1 MHELA
6 ITESLIDAVC
16 EAAAGRRVSV
26 VRVEAG
32 ALTGVFPDAMEFCFE
47 LATEGTLAAGARLEL
62 TVTPGAGSCRSC
74 GNDVQFDDFILL
86 CPCGSADVV
95 VRSGRDI
102 RILSID
108 VEDREDPQNREQQCA
123 QPADA
128 ASPTAR

>member
-6 ITESLIDAVC
+6 ITESLIETVC

-47 LATEGTLAAGARLEL
+47 LATEGTVAAGARLEL
-62 TVTPGAGSCRSC
+62 TVIPGIGSCRSC
-74 GNDVQFDDFILL
+74 GNDIQFEDFILL

-108 VEDREDPQNREQQCA
+108 VEDREQQCA